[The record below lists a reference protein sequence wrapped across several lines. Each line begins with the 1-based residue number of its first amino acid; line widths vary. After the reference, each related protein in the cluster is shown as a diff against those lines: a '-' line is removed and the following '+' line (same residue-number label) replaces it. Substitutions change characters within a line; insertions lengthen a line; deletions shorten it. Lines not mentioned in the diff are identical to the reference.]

1 MKNKPLVQQ
10 ALENVPGFEQSYTKF
25 CNTLLV
31 EQKTSATIANYSRY
45 FAAICLHYN
54 CVAELLTDDQIEAFL
69 ADKQRQ
75 GVSRS
80 LFKHL
85 VCGLRSYFRSLHLE
99 ERVVRMPRLKKSNSL
114 PVVLSTQE
122 CKRLF
127 HATSDNLKHCVLLS
141 LIYSA
146 GLRSRELVNLRIA
159 DIDSHRMLIHIRKT
173 KYNKDRYVPLS
184 AAVLDG
190 LRKYY
195 LTYAPQEYL
204 FNGRI
209 AGKPIHPA
217 SIRGIMREAVK
228 KAGILKRATTHTLR
242 HSYATHLLEMGVN
255 IRQLMDLLGHSDIQ
269 STMVYLH
276 VTHWNQEKAFSPFD
290 RLYSQSHGTDKI

>member
-1 MKNKPLVQQ
+1 MKNKSLVHQ
-10 ALENVPGFEQSYTKF
+10 ALEEVSGFAQSYTKF

-31 EQKTSATIANYSRY
+31 QQKTSNTISNYGRY
-45 FAAICLHYN
+45 FASISLHYHKL
-54 CVAELLTDDQIEAFL
+54 AEHLTDDEIELFL
-69 ADKQRQ
+69 ATKLRE

-85 VCGLRSYFRSLHLE
+85 ICGLRSYFRSLEME
-99 ERVVRMPRLKKSNSL
+99 EKVLRMPKLKKTTSL
-114 PVVLSTQE
+114 PVVLSQEE

-127 HATSDNLKHCVLLS
+127 YSVSDNLKHSVLLS

-146 GLRSRELVNLRIA
+146 GLRTREVINLKIK
-159 DIDSHRMLIHIRKT
+159 DIDSDRLFIHIRET

-184 AAVLDG
+184 PHVLRG

-195 LTYAPQEYL
+195 QKYKPKEYL

-209 AGKPIHPA
+209 CGKPLHSRTIQGVMNSA
-217 SIRGIMREAVK
+217 IK
-228 KAGILKRATTHTLR
+228 KARISKKATPHTLR

-255 IRQLMDLLGHSDIQ
+255 IRQLMDLLGHSDIK

-276 VTHWNQEKAFSPFD
+276 VINSDSRKAFSPFD
-290 RLYSQSHGTDKI
+290 CLYDKDHGKNNG

>member
-10 ALENVPGFEQSYTKF
+10 ALDKVPGFEQSYTKF
-25 CNTLLV
+25 CNTLLS
-31 EQKTSATIANYSRY
+31 EQKTPATIANYGRY
-45 FAAICLHYN
+45 FSSICLYYN
-54 CVAELLTDDQIEAFL
+54 CVAELLTDEQIESFL

-85 VCGLRSYFRSLHLE
+85 VCGLRSYYRSLQLE
-99 ERVVRMPRLKKSNSL
+99 ERVVRMPKIKKSSSL
-114 PVVLSTQE
+114 PVVLSCEE

-127 HATSDNLKHCVLLS
+127 RAASDNLKNCVLLS

-146 GLRSRELVNLRIA
+146 GLRVRELINLRIE
-159 DIDSHRMLIHIRKT
+159 DIDSDRMLIHIRQT

-184 AAVLDG
+184 ATVLVG

-195 LTYAPQEYL
+195 RAYAPQQYL
-204 FNGRI
+204 FNGRTP
-209 AGKPIHPA
+209 GRPMHSA
-217 SIRGIMREAVK
+217 SIQGIMRDAVK
-228 KAGILKRATTHTLR
+228 KAGILKRATPHTLR

-255 IRQLMDLLGHSDIQ
+255 IRQLMSLLGHSDIQ

-276 VTHWNQEKAFSPFD
+276 VTHWNQSKAFSPFD
-290 RLYSQSHGTDKI
+290 HLYGRSHETDKL